1 MFIPAE
7 ILGDELATIYPYGID
22 PHAGHKVGRDG
33 IILEEFEDKIITV
46 DKLLDNIDL
55 ALDWYIPSDFAIE
68 FIIFIRLILGEEPEN
83 TSPKAHYFFI
93 DCVFQQPNV
102 KPFFMIRNID
112 YDDLKDRVVI
122 LASRE
127 FSKALTLDSEIA
139 TPTGYRTMQDIQV
152 GDEVIAR
159 TGKPTKVI
167 AKSKV
172 FFSPEHNT
180 YKMTTEDGRELL
192 VSRDHEHIIWKRRHS
207 LFPDGKGRK
216 VWRPGGMQEVVMTT
230 EEMLYE
236 GITWFRKI
244 TNKQRKG
251 EEYKYYIPRMDKP
264 IEFEPVATPIDPYLV
279 GLILGDGS
287 IDKDTGFVRITSHED
302 DWKTYEQH
310 IKEPIGN
317 IYRKKGQEHIV
328 FVSIK
333 GIGPS
338 VKEFIGCQ
346 TSYTKRI
353 PEILLTGSV
362 SQRISL
368 LQGLMDTDGT
378 INKKGSMS
386 FTTVSKGL
394 AEDVQQL
401 VWTLG
406 GKSSISIRKTNSKF
420 GISYQVTVGLN
431 GVDVFRLERKKC
443 RQTYIPARDYVAIK
457 SLEVVHTQP
466 MQCITVEDPTASYIT
481 KNGLVTHNS
490 TLVAYLIL
498 YMAAKGKVPGFGKV
512 NYGLYVA
519 DSMRNNV
526 ETTMTTIK
534 KVYQESKYLKSLFED
549 TRLIQ
554 TEVSFVRKPT
564 TRKEIDAYQQA
575 INVEKLKPEEVPGR
589 MKRTFTLVGI
599 GANTGGRGSRDGLAR
614 PDFTIF
620 DDMLP
625 SEAEAN
631 SDVILAKVESTI
643 ESDIL
648 PGMNNNG
655 NFSIMIGTPY
665 SKKDPVYRRIEQGT
679 WLPVVFP
686 RGNKLPT
693 DEKTFISVWED
704 RHSYKNCRK
713 DYVRAMRAKDAGD
726 GSKLRSLLQEH
737 YLRISSDEDRMIT
750 DSMVQW
756 YNRTDVERRLA
767 QYNVYMTTDFTTT
780 GASGSDM
787 SGIAVWA
794 LGSNNDIF
802 MLDLCL
808 RRQELEEQYEE
819 VFRMNKYWT
828 KHAAKSITIGIE
840 TDGQQKGHVLAVKDR
855 MIRKN
860 EYMTIGKQKGSKPG
874 SEGIL
879 SRLEKGNKHWR
890 FRMMLPLFQNKK
902 IYFPRELEDTPDM
915 REMMDQIKY
924 ATYAGFGTKC
934 DDGADL
940 ISQLGMMDMQFPM
953 SSMYDDDDEYS
964 ATDDDDEG
972 YGAPKRAKGSFY
984 KTGYK
989 KEKLSSVYD
998 LYN

>member
-33 IILEEFEDKIITV
+33 IILEAFEDKIITV

-68 FIIFIRLILGEEPEN
+68 FIIFIRLVLGEEPEN

-127 FSKALTLDSEIA
+127 FSK
-139 TPTGYRTMQDIQV
+139 
-152 GDEVIAR
+152 
-159 TGKPTKVI
+159 
-167 AKSKV
+167 
-172 FFSPEHNT
+172 
-180 YKMTTEDGRELL
+180 
-192 VSRDHEHIIWKRRHS
+192 
-207 LFPDGKGRK
+207 
-216 VWRPGGMQEVVMTT
+216 
-230 EEMLYE
+230 
-236 GITWFRKI
+236 
-244 TNKQRKG
+244 
-251 EEYKYYIPRMDKP
+251 
-264 IEFEPVATPIDPYLV
+264 
-279 GLILGDGS
+279 
-287 IDKDTGFVRITSHED
+287 
-302 DWKTYEQH
+302 
-310 IKEPIGN
+310 
-317 IYRKKGQEHIV
+317 
-328 FVSIK
+328 
-333 GIGPS
+333 
-338 VKEFIGCQ
+338 
-346 TSYTKRI
+346 
-353 PEILLTGSV
+353 
-362 SQRISL
+362 
-368 LQGLMDTDGT
+368 
-378 INKKGSMS
+378 
-386 FTTVSKGL
+386 
-394 AEDVQQL
+394 
-401 VWTLG
+401 
-406 GKSSISIRKTNSKF
+406 
-420 GISYQVTVGLN
+420 
-431 GVDVFRLERKKC
+431 
-443 RQTYIPARDYVAIK
+443 
-457 SLEVVHTQP
+457 
-466 MQCITVEDPTASYIT
+466 
-481 KNGLVTHNS
+481 S

-726 GSKLRSLLQEH
+726 SSKLRSLLQEH

-780 GASGSDM
+780 GSSGSDM

-915 REMMDQIKY
+915 RELMDQIKY

-953 SSMYDDDDEYS
+953 SSMYDEDDDYS
-964 ATDDDDEG
+964 ATDDDDQG
-972 YGAPKRAKGSFY
+972 YGAPKRERGSFY

>member
-33 IILEEFEDKIITV
+33 IILEAFEDKIITV

-68 FIIFIRLILGEEPEN
+68 FIIFIRLVLGEEPEN

-127 FSKALTLDSEIA
+127 FSK
-139 TPTGYRTMQDIQV
+139 
-152 GDEVIAR
+152 
-159 TGKPTKVI
+159 
-167 AKSKV
+167 
-172 FFSPEHNT
+172 
-180 YKMTTEDGRELL
+180 
-192 VSRDHEHIIWKRRHS
+192 
-207 LFPDGKGRK
+207 
-216 VWRPGGMQEVVMTT
+216 
-230 EEMLYE
+230 
-236 GITWFRKI
+236 
-244 TNKQRKG
+244 
-251 EEYKYYIPRMDKP
+251 
-264 IEFEPVATPIDPYLV
+264 
-279 GLILGDGS
+279 
-287 IDKDTGFVRITSHED
+287 
-302 DWKTYEQH
+302 
-310 IKEPIGN
+310 
-317 IYRKKGQEHIV
+317 
-328 FVSIK
+328 
-333 GIGPS
+333 
-338 VKEFIGCQ
+338 
-346 TSYTKRI
+346 
-353 PEILLTGSV
+353 
-362 SQRISL
+362 
-368 LQGLMDTDGT
+368 
-378 INKKGSMS
+378 
-386 FTTVSKGL
+386 
-394 AEDVQQL
+394 
-401 VWTLG
+401 
-406 GKSSISIRKTNSKF
+406 
-420 GISYQVTVGLN
+420 
-431 GVDVFRLERKKC
+431 
-443 RQTYIPARDYVAIK
+443 
-457 SLEVVHTQP
+457 
-466 MQCITVEDPTASYIT
+466 
-481 KNGLVTHNS
+481 S

-726 GSKLRSLLQEH
+726 SSKLRSLLQEH

-780 GASGSDM
+780 GSSGSDM

-964 ATDDDDEG
+964 ATDDDDQG
-972 YGAPKRAKGSFY
+972 YGAPKRERGSFY

>member
-1 MFIPAE
+1 MFIPPE
-7 ILGDELATIYPYGID
+7 ILGEELATIYPYGID

-33 IILEEFEDKIITV
+33 IILEAFEDKIITV

-68 FIIFIRLILGEEPEN
+68 FIIFIRLVLGEEPEN

-127 FSKALTLDSEIA
+127 FSK
-139 TPTGYRTMQDIQV
+139 
-152 GDEVIAR
+152 
-159 TGKPTKVI
+159 
-167 AKSKV
+167 
-172 FFSPEHNT
+172 
-180 YKMTTEDGRELL
+180 
-192 VSRDHEHIIWKRRHS
+192 
-207 LFPDGKGRK
+207 
-216 VWRPGGMQEVVMTT
+216 
-230 EEMLYE
+230 
-236 GITWFRKI
+236 
-244 TNKQRKG
+244 
-251 EEYKYYIPRMDKP
+251 
-264 IEFEPVATPIDPYLV
+264 
-279 GLILGDGS
+279 
-287 IDKDTGFVRITSHED
+287 
-302 DWKTYEQH
+302 
-310 IKEPIGN
+310 
-317 IYRKKGQEHIV
+317 
-328 FVSIK
+328 
-333 GIGPS
+333 
-338 VKEFIGCQ
+338 
-346 TSYTKRI
+346 
-353 PEILLTGSV
+353 
-362 SQRISL
+362 
-368 LQGLMDTDGT
+368 
-378 INKKGSMS
+378 
-386 FTTVSKGL
+386 
-394 AEDVQQL
+394 
-401 VWTLG
+401 
-406 GKSSISIRKTNSKF
+406 
-420 GISYQVTVGLN
+420 
-431 GVDVFRLERKKC
+431 
-443 RQTYIPARDYVAIK
+443 
-457 SLEVVHTQP
+457 
-466 MQCITVEDPTASYIT
+466 
-481 KNGLVTHNS
+481 S

-575 INVEKLKPEEVPGR
+575 INVEKLKPDEVPGR

-828 KHAAKSITIGIE
+828 KHATKSITIGIE
-840 TDGQQKGHVLAVKDR
+840 TDGQQKGHVLAIKDR

-879 SRLEKGNKHWR
+879 SRLEKGSKHWR

-924 ATYAGFGTKC
+924 ATYSGFGTKC

-953 SSMYDDDDEYS
+953 SSMYDEDDDYS
-964 ATDDDDEG
+964 ATDEDDER
-972 YGAPKRAKGSFY
+972 YGAPKRARGSFY

-989 KEKLSSVYD
+989 KEKVSSVYD

>member
-7 ILGDELATIYPYGID
+7 ILGEELAKIYPYGID

-33 IILEEFEDKIITV
+33 VILEAFEDKIITV

-68 FIIFIRLILGEEPEN
+68 FIIFIRLVLGEEPEN

-93 DCVFQQPNV
+93 DCVFQQANV

-112 YDDLKDRVVI
+112 YDELKDRVVI

-127 FSKALTLDSEIA
+127 FSK
-139 TPTGYRTMQDIQV
+139 
-152 GDEVIAR
+152 
-159 TGKPTKVI
+159 
-167 AKSKV
+167 
-172 FFSPEHNT
+172 
-180 YKMTTEDGRELL
+180 
-192 VSRDHEHIIWKRRHS
+192 
-207 LFPDGKGRK
+207 
-216 VWRPGGMQEVVMTT
+216 
-230 EEMLYE
+230 
-236 GITWFRKI
+236 
-244 TNKQRKG
+244 
-251 EEYKYYIPRMDKP
+251 
-264 IEFEPVATPIDPYLV
+264 
-279 GLILGDGS
+279 
-287 IDKDTGFVRITSHED
+287 
-302 DWKTYEQH
+302 
-310 IKEPIGN
+310 
-317 IYRKKGQEHIV
+317 
-328 FVSIK
+328 
-333 GIGPS
+333 
-338 VKEFIGCQ
+338 
-346 TSYTKRI
+346 
-353 PEILLTGSV
+353 
-362 SQRISL
+362 
-368 LQGLMDTDGT
+368 
-378 INKKGSMS
+378 
-386 FTTVSKGL
+386 
-394 AEDVQQL
+394 
-401 VWTLG
+401 
-406 GKSSISIRKTNSKF
+406 
-420 GISYQVTVGLN
+420 
-431 GVDVFRLERKKC
+431 
-443 RQTYIPARDYVAIK
+443 
-457 SLEVVHTQP
+457 
-466 MQCITVEDPTASYIT
+466 
-481 KNGLVTHNS
+481 S

-554 TEVSFVRKPT
+554 TEVSFIRKPT

-575 INVEKLKPEEVPGR
+575 INVEKLRPDEVPGR

-686 RGNKLPT
+686 RGNMLPT

-713 DYVRAMRAKDAGD
+713 DYVRAMKAKDAGD
-726 GSKLRSLLQEH
+726 SSKLRSLLQEH

-756 YNRTDVERRLA
+756 YNRTDIERRLT

-780 GASGSDM
+780 GSSGSDM

-819 VFRMNKYWT
+819 VFRMNKYWA
-828 KHAAKSITIGIE
+828 KHSTKSITIGIE
-840 TDGQQKGHVLAVKDR
+840 VDGQQKGHILALKDR

-860 EYMTIGKQKGSKPG
+860 EYMTIGKQKGAKPG

-902 IYFPRELEDTPDM
+902 IWFPRELEDTPDM
-915 REMMDQIKY
+915 RELMDQIKY

-953 SSMYDDDDEYS
+953 NSMYDNDYN
-964 ATDDDDEG
+964 ATDDDEDHTG
-972 YGAPKRAKGSFY
+972 PRRIKGSFY

-989 KEKLSSVYD
+989 RTEEENMYN
-998 LYN
+998 LYS

>member
-7 ILGDELATIYPYGID
+7 ILGEELATIYPYGID

-33 IILEEFEDKIITV
+33 ILLEAFEDKIITV

-68 FIIFIRLILGEEPEN
+68 FIIFIRLVLGEEPEN

-127 FSKALTLDSEIA
+127 FSK
-139 TPTGYRTMQDIQV
+139 
-152 GDEVIAR
+152 
-159 TGKPTKVI
+159 
-167 AKSKV
+167 
-172 FFSPEHNT
+172 
-180 YKMTTEDGRELL
+180 
-192 VSRDHEHIIWKRRHS
+192 
-207 LFPDGKGRK
+207 
-216 VWRPGGMQEVVMTT
+216 
-230 EEMLYE
+230 
-236 GITWFRKI
+236 
-244 TNKQRKG
+244 
-251 EEYKYYIPRMDKP
+251 
-264 IEFEPVATPIDPYLV
+264 
-279 GLILGDGS
+279 
-287 IDKDTGFVRITSHED
+287 
-302 DWKTYEQH
+302 
-310 IKEPIGN
+310 
-317 IYRKKGQEHIV
+317 
-328 FVSIK
+328 
-333 GIGPS
+333 
-338 VKEFIGCQ
+338 
-346 TSYTKRI
+346 
-353 PEILLTGSV
+353 
-362 SQRISL
+362 
-368 LQGLMDTDGT
+368 
-378 INKKGSMS
+378 
-386 FTTVSKGL
+386 
-394 AEDVQQL
+394 
-401 VWTLG
+401 
-406 GKSSISIRKTNSKF
+406 
-420 GISYQVTVGLN
+420 
-431 GVDVFRLERKKC
+431 
-443 RQTYIPARDYVAIK
+443 
-457 SLEVVHTQP
+457 
-466 MQCITVEDPTASYIT
+466 
-481 KNGLVTHNS
+481 S

-575 INVEKLKPEEVPGR
+575 INVEKLKPDEVPGR

-780 GASGSDM
+780 GSSGSDM

-953 SSMYDDDDEYS
+953 SSMYDEDDDYS

-972 YGAPKRAKGSFY
+972 YGAPKRERGSFY

-989 KEKLSSVYD
+989 KEKVSSVYD

>member
-33 IILEEFEDKIITV
+33 IILEAFEDKIITV

-68 FIIFIRLILGEEPEN
+68 FIIFIRLVLGEEPEN

-127 FSKALTLDSEIA
+127 FSK
-139 TPTGYRTMQDIQV
+139 
-152 GDEVIAR
+152 
-159 TGKPTKVI
+159 
-167 AKSKV
+167 
-172 FFSPEHNT
+172 
-180 YKMTTEDGRELL
+180 
-192 VSRDHEHIIWKRRHS
+192 
-207 LFPDGKGRK
+207 
-216 VWRPGGMQEVVMTT
+216 
-230 EEMLYE
+230 
-236 GITWFRKI
+236 
-244 TNKQRKG
+244 
-251 EEYKYYIPRMDKP
+251 
-264 IEFEPVATPIDPYLV
+264 
-279 GLILGDGS
+279 
-287 IDKDTGFVRITSHED
+287 
-302 DWKTYEQH
+302 
-310 IKEPIGN
+310 
-317 IYRKKGQEHIV
+317 
-328 FVSIK
+328 
-333 GIGPS
+333 
-338 VKEFIGCQ
+338 
-346 TSYTKRI
+346 
-353 PEILLTGSV
+353 
-362 SQRISL
+362 
-368 LQGLMDTDGT
+368 
-378 INKKGSMS
+378 
-386 FTTVSKGL
+386 
-394 AEDVQQL
+394 
-401 VWTLG
+401 
-406 GKSSISIRKTNSKF
+406 
-420 GISYQVTVGLN
+420 
-431 GVDVFRLERKKC
+431 
-443 RQTYIPARDYVAIK
+443 
-457 SLEVVHTQP
+457 
-466 MQCITVEDPTASYIT
+466 
-481 KNGLVTHNS
+481 S

-726 GSKLRSLLQEH
+726 SSKLRSLLQEH

-780 GASGSDM
+780 GSSGSDM

-953 SSMYDDDDEYS
+953 SSMYDEDDDYS
-964 ATDDDDEG
+964 ATDDDDQG
-972 YGAPKRAKGSFY
+972 YGAPKRERGSFY

>member
-7 ILGDELATIYPYGID
+7 ILGEELAKIYPYGID

-33 IILEEFEDKIITV
+33 VVLEAFEDKIITV

-68 FIIFIRLILGEEPEN
+68 FIIFIRLVLGEEPEN

-127 FSKALTLDSEIA
+127 FSK
-139 TPTGYRTMQDIQV
+139 
-152 GDEVIAR
+152 
-159 TGKPTKVI
+159 
-167 AKSKV
+167 
-172 FFSPEHNT
+172 
-180 YKMTTEDGRELL
+180 
-192 VSRDHEHIIWKRRHS
+192 
-207 LFPDGKGRK
+207 
-216 VWRPGGMQEVVMTT
+216 
-230 EEMLYE
+230 
-236 GITWFRKI
+236 
-244 TNKQRKG
+244 
-251 EEYKYYIPRMDKP
+251 
-264 IEFEPVATPIDPYLV
+264 
-279 GLILGDGS
+279 
-287 IDKDTGFVRITSHED
+287 
-302 DWKTYEQH
+302 
-310 IKEPIGN
+310 
-317 IYRKKGQEHIV
+317 
-328 FVSIK
+328 
-333 GIGPS
+333 
-338 VKEFIGCQ
+338 
-346 TSYTKRI
+346 
-353 PEILLTGSV
+353 
-362 SQRISL
+362 
-368 LQGLMDTDGT
+368 
-378 INKKGSMS
+378 
-386 FTTVSKGL
+386 
-394 AEDVQQL
+394 
-401 VWTLG
+401 
-406 GKSSISIRKTNSKF
+406 
-420 GISYQVTVGLN
+420 
-431 GVDVFRLERKKC
+431 
-443 RQTYIPARDYVAIK
+443 
-457 SLEVVHTQP
+457 
-466 MQCITVEDPTASYIT
+466 
-481 KNGLVTHNS
+481 S

-575 INVEKLKPEEVPGR
+575 INVEKLKPDEVPGR

-686 RGNKLPT
+686 RGNQLPT

-713 DYVRAMRAKDAGD
+713 DYVRAMRAKDSGD

-750 DSMVQW
+750 DAMVQW
-756 YNRTDVERRLA
+756 YNRTDIERRLA

-780 GASGSDM
+780 GSSGSDM

-828 KHAAKSITIGIE
+828 RHSTKSLTIGVE
-840 TDGQQKGHVLAVKDR
+840 VDGQQKGHILALKDR

-890 FRMMLPLFQNKK
+890 FRMMLPLFQNRK

-915 REMMDQIKY
+915 RELMDQIKY

-940 ISQLGMMDMQFPM
+940 ISQLGMMDLQFPM
-953 SSMYDDDDEYS
+953 NSMYDNDDEDYS
-964 ATDDDDEG
+964 ATDDDDDG
-972 YGAPKRAKGSFY
+972 YGAPKRIRGSFY

-989 KEKLSSVYD
+989 KEKVSSVYD

>member
-7 ILGDELATIYPYGID
+7 ILGEELAKIYPYGID

-33 IILEEFEDKIITV
+33 VILEAFEDKIITV

-68 FIIFIRLILGEEPEN
+68 FIIFIRLVLGEEPEN

-93 DCVFQQPNV
+93 DCVFQQANV

-112 YDDLKDRVVI
+112 YDELKDRVVI

-127 FSKALTLDSEIA
+127 FSK
-139 TPTGYRTMQDIQV
+139 
-152 GDEVIAR
+152 
-159 TGKPTKVI
+159 
-167 AKSKV
+167 
-172 FFSPEHNT
+172 
-180 YKMTTEDGRELL
+180 
-192 VSRDHEHIIWKRRHS
+192 
-207 LFPDGKGRK
+207 
-216 VWRPGGMQEVVMTT
+216 
-230 EEMLYE
+230 
-236 GITWFRKI
+236 
-244 TNKQRKG
+244 
-251 EEYKYYIPRMDKP
+251 
-264 IEFEPVATPIDPYLV
+264 
-279 GLILGDGS
+279 
-287 IDKDTGFVRITSHED
+287 
-302 DWKTYEQH
+302 
-310 IKEPIGN
+310 
-317 IYRKKGQEHIV
+317 
-328 FVSIK
+328 
-333 GIGPS
+333 
-338 VKEFIGCQ
+338 
-346 TSYTKRI
+346 
-353 PEILLTGSV
+353 
-362 SQRISL
+362 
-368 LQGLMDTDGT
+368 
-378 INKKGSMS
+378 
-386 FTTVSKGL
+386 
-394 AEDVQQL
+394 
-401 VWTLG
+401 
-406 GKSSISIRKTNSKF
+406 
-420 GISYQVTVGLN
+420 
-431 GVDVFRLERKKC
+431 
-443 RQTYIPARDYVAIK
+443 
-457 SLEVVHTQP
+457 
-466 MQCITVEDPTASYIT
+466 
-481 KNGLVTHNS
+481 S

-554 TEVSFVRKPT
+554 TEVSFIRKPT

-575 INVEKLKPEEVPGR
+575 INVEKLRPDEVPGR

-686 RGNKLPT
+686 RGNQLPT

-713 DYVRAMRAKDAGD
+713 DYVRAMKAKDAGD
-726 GSKLRSLLQEH
+726 SSKLRSLLQEH

-756 YNRTDVERRLA
+756 YNRTDIERRLA

-780 GASGSDM
+780 GSSGSDM

-819 VFRMNKYWT
+819 VFRMNKYWA
-828 KHAAKSITIGIE
+828 KHSTKSITIGIE
-840 TDGQQKGHVLAVKDR
+840 VDGQQKGHVLAIKDR

-860 EYMTIGKQKGSKPG
+860 EWMTIGKQKGAKPG

-902 IYFPRELEDTPDM
+902 IWFPRELEDTPDM
-915 REMMDQIKY
+915 RELMDQIKY
-924 ATYAGFGTKC
+924 ATYSGFGTKC

-953 SSMYDDDDEYS
+953 NSMYDNEYN
-964 ATDDDDEG
+964 ATDDDEDYTG
-972 YGAPKRAKGSFY
+972 PRRIKGSFY

-989 KEKLSSVYD
+989 RTEEENMYN
-998 LYN
+998 LYS

>member
-33 IILEEFEDKIITV
+33 IILEAFEDKIITV

-68 FIIFIRLILGEEPEN
+68 FIIFIRLVLGEEPEN

-127 FSKALTLDSEIA
+127 FSK
-139 TPTGYRTMQDIQV
+139 
-152 GDEVIAR
+152 
-159 TGKPTKVI
+159 
-167 AKSKV
+167 
-172 FFSPEHNT
+172 
-180 YKMTTEDGRELL
+180 
-192 VSRDHEHIIWKRRHS
+192 
-207 LFPDGKGRK
+207 
-216 VWRPGGMQEVVMTT
+216 
-230 EEMLYE
+230 
-236 GITWFRKI
+236 
-244 TNKQRKG
+244 
-251 EEYKYYIPRMDKP
+251 
-264 IEFEPVATPIDPYLV
+264 
-279 GLILGDGS
+279 
-287 IDKDTGFVRITSHED
+287 
-302 DWKTYEQH
+302 
-310 IKEPIGN
+310 
-317 IYRKKGQEHIV
+317 
-328 FVSIK
+328 
-333 GIGPS
+333 
-338 VKEFIGCQ
+338 
-346 TSYTKRI
+346 
-353 PEILLTGSV
+353 
-362 SQRISL
+362 
-368 LQGLMDTDGT
+368 
-378 INKKGSMS
+378 
-386 FTTVSKGL
+386 
-394 AEDVQQL
+394 
-401 VWTLG
+401 
-406 GKSSISIRKTNSKF
+406 
-420 GISYQVTVGLN
+420 
-431 GVDVFRLERKKC
+431 
-443 RQTYIPARDYVAIK
+443 
-457 SLEVVHTQP
+457 
-466 MQCITVEDPTASYIT
+466 
-481 KNGLVTHNS
+481 S

-726 GSKLRSLLQEH
+726 SSKLRSLLQEH

-953 SSMYDDDDEYS
+953 SSMYDEDDDYS
-964 ATDDDDEG
+964 ATDDDDQG
-972 YGAPKRAKGSFY
+972 YGAPKRERGSFY

>member
-7 ILGDELATIYPYGID
+7 ILGEELAKIYPYGID

-33 IILEEFEDKIITV
+33 VVLEAFEDKIITV

-68 FIIFIRLILGEEPEN
+68 FIIFIRLVLGEEPEN

-127 FSKALTLDSEIA
+127 FSK
-139 TPTGYRTMQDIQV
+139 
-152 GDEVIAR
+152 
-159 TGKPTKVI
+159 
-167 AKSKV
+167 
-172 FFSPEHNT
+172 
-180 YKMTTEDGRELL
+180 
-192 VSRDHEHIIWKRRHS
+192 
-207 LFPDGKGRK
+207 
-216 VWRPGGMQEVVMTT
+216 
-230 EEMLYE
+230 
-236 GITWFRKI
+236 
-244 TNKQRKG
+244 
-251 EEYKYYIPRMDKP
+251 
-264 IEFEPVATPIDPYLV
+264 
-279 GLILGDGS
+279 
-287 IDKDTGFVRITSHED
+287 
-302 DWKTYEQH
+302 
-310 IKEPIGN
+310 
-317 IYRKKGQEHIV
+317 
-328 FVSIK
+328 
-333 GIGPS
+333 
-338 VKEFIGCQ
+338 
-346 TSYTKRI
+346 
-353 PEILLTGSV
+353 
-362 SQRISL
+362 
-368 LQGLMDTDGT
+368 
-378 INKKGSMS
+378 
-386 FTTVSKGL
+386 
-394 AEDVQQL
+394 
-401 VWTLG
+401 
-406 GKSSISIRKTNSKF
+406 
-420 GISYQVTVGLN
+420 
-431 GVDVFRLERKKC
+431 
-443 RQTYIPARDYVAIK
+443 
-457 SLEVVHTQP
+457 
-466 MQCITVEDPTASYIT
+466 
-481 KNGLVTHNS
+481 S

-575 INVEKLKPEEVPGR
+575 INVEKLKPDEVPGR

-686 RGNKLPT
+686 RGNQLPT

-750 DSMVQW
+750 DAMVQW
-756 YNRTDVERRLA
+756 YNRTDIERRLA

-780 GASGSDM
+780 GSSGSDM

-828 KHAAKSITIGIE
+828 RHSTKSLTIGVE
-840 TDGQQKGHVLAVKDR
+840 VDGQQKGHILALKDR

-890 FRMMLPLFQNKK
+890 FRMMLPLFQNRK

-915 REMMDQIKY
+915 RELMDQIKY

-940 ISQLGMMDMQFPM
+940 ISQLGMMDLQFPM
-953 SSMYDDDDEYS
+953 NSMYDNDDDEYS
-964 ATDDDDEG
+964 ATDDDDDG
-972 YGAPKRAKGSFY
+972 YGAPKRIRGSFY

-989 KEKLSSVYD
+989 KEKVSSVYD

>member
-33 IILEEFEDKIITV
+33 ILLEAFEDKIITV

-68 FIIFIRLILGEEPEN
+68 FIIFIRLVLGEEPEN

-127 FSKALTLDSEIA
+127 FSK
-139 TPTGYRTMQDIQV
+139 
-152 GDEVIAR
+152 
-159 TGKPTKVI
+159 
-167 AKSKV
+167 
-172 FFSPEHNT
+172 
-180 YKMTTEDGRELL
+180 
-192 VSRDHEHIIWKRRHS
+192 
-207 LFPDGKGRK
+207 
-216 VWRPGGMQEVVMTT
+216 
-230 EEMLYE
+230 
-236 GITWFRKI
+236 
-244 TNKQRKG
+244 
-251 EEYKYYIPRMDKP
+251 
-264 IEFEPVATPIDPYLV
+264 
-279 GLILGDGS
+279 
-287 IDKDTGFVRITSHED
+287 
-302 DWKTYEQH
+302 
-310 IKEPIGN
+310 
-317 IYRKKGQEHIV
+317 
-328 FVSIK
+328 
-333 GIGPS
+333 
-338 VKEFIGCQ
+338 
-346 TSYTKRI
+346 
-353 PEILLTGSV
+353 
-362 SQRISL
+362 
-368 LQGLMDTDGT
+368 
-378 INKKGSMS
+378 
-386 FTTVSKGL
+386 
-394 AEDVQQL
+394 
-401 VWTLG
+401 
-406 GKSSISIRKTNSKF
+406 
-420 GISYQVTVGLN
+420 
-431 GVDVFRLERKKC
+431 
-443 RQTYIPARDYVAIK
+443 
-457 SLEVVHTQP
+457 
-466 MQCITVEDPTASYIT
+466 
-481 KNGLVTHNS
+481 S

-575 INVEKLKPEEVPGR
+575 INVEKLKPDEVPGR

-915 REMMDQIKY
+915 RELMDQIKY

-972 YGAPKRAKGSFY
+972 YGAPKRAAGSFY

>member
-7 ILGDELATIYPYGID
+7 ILGEELAKIYPYGID
-22 PHAGHKVGRDG
+22 PHARHKVGRDG
-33 IILEEFEDKIITV
+33 VILEAFEDKIITV

-55 ALDWYIPSDFAIE
+55 ALDWYVPSDFAIE
-68 FIIFIRLILGEEPEN
+68 FIIFIRLVLGEEPEN

-112 YDDLKDRVVI
+112 YDELKDRVVI

-127 FSKALTLDSEIA
+127 FSK
-139 TPTGYRTMQDIQV
+139 
-152 GDEVIAR
+152 
-159 TGKPTKVI
+159 
-167 AKSKV
+167 
-172 FFSPEHNT
+172 
-180 YKMTTEDGRELL
+180 
-192 VSRDHEHIIWKRRHS
+192 
-207 LFPDGKGRK
+207 
-216 VWRPGGMQEVVMTT
+216 
-230 EEMLYE
+230 
-236 GITWFRKI
+236 
-244 TNKQRKG
+244 
-251 EEYKYYIPRMDKP
+251 
-264 IEFEPVATPIDPYLV
+264 
-279 GLILGDGS
+279 
-287 IDKDTGFVRITSHED
+287 
-302 DWKTYEQH
+302 
-310 IKEPIGN
+310 
-317 IYRKKGQEHIV
+317 
-328 FVSIK
+328 
-333 GIGPS
+333 
-338 VKEFIGCQ
+338 
-346 TSYTKRI
+346 
-353 PEILLTGSV
+353 
-362 SQRISL
+362 
-368 LQGLMDTDGT
+368 
-378 INKKGSMS
+378 
-386 FTTVSKGL
+386 
-394 AEDVQQL
+394 
-401 VWTLG
+401 
-406 GKSSISIRKTNSKF
+406 
-420 GISYQVTVGLN
+420 
-431 GVDVFRLERKKC
+431 
-443 RQTYIPARDYVAIK
+443 
-457 SLEVVHTQP
+457 
-466 MQCITVEDPTASYIT
+466 
-481 KNGLVTHNS
+481 S

-575 INVEKLKPEEVPGR
+575 INVEKLKPDEVPGR

-686 RGNKLPT
+686 RGNMLPE

-713 DYVRAMRAKDAGD
+713 DYVRAMKAKEAGD
-726 GSKLRSLLQEH
+726 GSKMRSLLQEH

-750 DSMVQW
+750 DSMIQW
-756 YNRTDVERRLA
+756 FNRVDIEKRLS

-780 GASGSDM
+780 GTSGSDM
-787 SGIAVWA
+787 SGIALWA

-802 MLDLCL
+802 LLDLCL
-808 RRQELEEQYEE
+808 RKQELEEQYEE
-819 VFRMNKYWT
+819 VFRMNKYWSKNST
-828 KHAAKSITIGIE
+828 RSITIGIE
-840 TDGQQKGHVLAVKDR
+840 VDGQQKGHIYSIKER

-860 EYMTIGKQKGSKPG
+860 EWMSIGKQKGAKPG

-902 IYFPRELEDTPDM
+902 IWFPRELEDTPDM
-915 REMMDQIKY
+915 RELLDEIKY
-924 ATYAGFGTKC
+924 ATYSGFGTRH
-934 DDGADL
+934 DDGVDL

-953 SSMYDDDDEYS
+953 SSMYDNEYN
-964 ATDDDDEG
+964 ATDDDEDYTG
-972 YGAPKRAKGSFY
+972 PKRIKGSFY

-989 KEKLSSVYD
+989 KTEDDNMYN
-998 LYN
+998 LYS

>member
-7 ILGDELATIYPYGID
+7 ILGEELATIYPYGID

-33 IILEEFEDKIITV
+33 IILEAFEDKIITV

-68 FIIFIRLILGEEPEN
+68 FIIFIRLVLGEEPEN

-127 FSKALTLDSEIA
+127 FSK
-139 TPTGYRTMQDIQV
+139 
-152 GDEVIAR
+152 
-159 TGKPTKVI
+159 
-167 AKSKV
+167 
-172 FFSPEHNT
+172 
-180 YKMTTEDGRELL
+180 
-192 VSRDHEHIIWKRRHS
+192 
-207 LFPDGKGRK
+207 
-216 VWRPGGMQEVVMTT
+216 
-230 EEMLYE
+230 
-236 GITWFRKI
+236 
-244 TNKQRKG
+244 
-251 EEYKYYIPRMDKP
+251 
-264 IEFEPVATPIDPYLV
+264 
-279 GLILGDGS
+279 
-287 IDKDTGFVRITSHED
+287 
-302 DWKTYEQH
+302 
-310 IKEPIGN
+310 
-317 IYRKKGQEHIV
+317 
-328 FVSIK
+328 
-333 GIGPS
+333 
-338 VKEFIGCQ
+338 
-346 TSYTKRI
+346 
-353 PEILLTGSV
+353 
-362 SQRISL
+362 
-368 LQGLMDTDGT
+368 
-378 INKKGSMS
+378 
-386 FTTVSKGL
+386 
-394 AEDVQQL
+394 
-401 VWTLG
+401 
-406 GKSSISIRKTNSKF
+406 
-420 GISYQVTVGLN
+420 
-431 GVDVFRLERKKC
+431 
-443 RQTYIPARDYVAIK
+443 
-457 SLEVVHTQP
+457 
-466 MQCITVEDPTASYIT
+466 
-481 KNGLVTHNS
+481 S

-575 INVEKLKPEEVPGR
+575 INVEKLKPDEVPGR

-726 GSKLRSLLQEH
+726 SSKLRSLLQEH

-879 SRLEKGNKHWR
+879 SRLEKGSKHWR

-953 SSMYDDDDEYS
+953 SSMYDEDDDYS
-964 ATDDDDEG
+964 ATDDDDQG
-972 YGAPKRAKGSFY
+972 YGAPKRERGSFY